1 MLLFPTRLPTHQ
13 PAFRN
18 SIWLKSKSLIY
29 GSLICLSTDRFS
41 PESTLFATVSQRE
54 DKNAQQYNG
63 KTIKIKFLP
72 QSQVDYDSSHNKR
85 GPFAVIE
92 SSSYY
97 EAYQHVLRGLQQFT
111 PFNPL
116 PFQKYIVRF
125 DFVFTLISVILLNLD
140 LMRI

>member
-1 MLLFPTRLPTHQ
+1 MLLFLTRLPVHQ

-18 SIWLKSKSLIY
+18 SIWLKSKKLIY
-29 GSLICLSTDRFS
+29 GSLICLSTDNFS

-54 DKNAQQYNG
+54 DKNTSWCNG
-63 KTIKIKFLP
+63 TIKIKFLP
-72 QSQVDYDSSHNKR
+72 QSQIDYDSSQNKR
-85 GPFAVIE
+85 GPFTVIE

-116 PFQKYIVRF
+116 PFQKYFVRF
-125 DFVFTLISVILLNLD
+125 VFIFTCIYIIVEHLY
-140 LMRI
+140 